1 MNQQEKIQEL
11 KNNPQQAKMLN
22 EVMKIVNEAIKA
34 EVPVFM
40 KLVQFDAMKEIQKM
54 AGKDKAADKASPE
67 AELTKQL
74 DEIMNQIGKDLDKQ
88 IIAKFASLK

>member
-1 MNQQEKIQEL
+1 
-11 KNNPQQAKMLN
+11 MLN
-22 EVMKIVNEAIKA
+22 EIMKIVNEAVKA
-34 EVPVFM
+34 ETPVFM
-40 KLVQFDAMKEIQKM
+40 KLVQFDALKEIQKL
-54 AGKDKAADKASPE
+54 AGQNEAADKASPE